1 MSTKKKVGISDLLR
15 DEVQKETETPAK
27 NDSTEQ
33 TIEVK
38 AETIA
43 EPVSKASIRPEL
55 NAAAKSPSLDD
66 RTKAKVSDLEL
77 SLAQSRQRETELSQ
91 TVADL
96 QKDLKFS
103 HTNIELLQKSLAAI
117 ESLKNELDLQ
127 LVEV

>member
-1 MSTKKKVGISDLLR
+1 MSIKKKVGISDLLR
-15 DEVQKETETPAK
+15 DEVQKETETPA
-27 NDSTEQ
+27 NSDSTEQ

-96 QKDLKFS
+96 
-103 HTNIELLQKSLAAI
+103 
-117 ESLKNELDLQ
+117 
-127 LVEV
+127 